1 MLFSTVPFFKMPFA
15 SLRLFALAALLLA
28 GLPGCN
34 YFQGS
39 KADVDMDLADLD
51 EDGEGDEPVD
61 GNDKKSGGGLIAGEL
76 ELKLKVGDRFPLTKR
91 VEQRLTQAVG
101 REISVYRSLAE
112 MLLSLSVEEVRDGHK
127 RLSVRYHRIRY
138 SHDIAGKKVEYSSD
152 ASPQQPVPPEA
163 LAYAGLNENG
173 FSFWIGP
180 DNKVEQL
187 LGFTEFLQR
196 CVRDVPSHLRSS
208 VLQQLEGVHSEN
220 DLANFIDDGIG
231 LLPYINDPTNPAV
244 AVKVGQS
251 WDLKPRRTEGPIP
264 VQINT
269 RCVLDGLTDTTAE
282 VSLVGNVLGD
292 KAPTVVR
299 DADREMRVFV
309 RGGHCHGT
317 CKIDRRTGLPTSSQM
332 NRYLEM
338 SVQLA
343 DGSEIMQRK
352 ETLTSVSAFLDQTA
366 TRQPGS
372 SSQESVIQQT
382 GYTSEAAPARRS
394 R

>member
-15 SLRLFALAALLLA
+15 SVRLFALAGLLLV

-39 KADVDMDLADLD
+39 KADVDVDLADLD
-51 EDGEGDEPVD
+51 EDGEGDELD
-61 GNDKKSGGGLIAGEL
+61 EGDAKKSGAVPTAAEL
-76 ELKLKVGDRFPLTKR
+76 ELKLKAGDRFPLTKR

-101 REISVYRSLAE
+101 REVSVYRSLAE

-127 RLSVRYHRIRY
+127 RLSVRYHRVRY

-187 LGFTEFLQR
+187 IGFAEFLQR
-196 CVRDVPSHLRSS
+196 CVKDVPSHLRSS
-208 VLQQLEGVHSEN
+208 VLQQLEGVHSEH
-220 DLANFIDDGIG
+220 DLANFVDDGIG
-231 LLPYINDPTNPAV
+231 LLPYSNDPTSPAV
-244 AVKVGQS
+244 AVKLGQS

-269 RCVLDGLTDTTAE
+269 RCVLEGLTDTTAE
-282 VSLVGNVLGD
+282 ISLVGNVLGD
-292 KAPTVVR
+292 KVPTVVR

-317 CKIDRRTGLPTSSQM
+317 CKIDRRTGLPTNSQM

-366 TRQPGS
+366 SRQSGS
-372 SSQESVIQQT
+372 SSPESVIQQT
-382 GYTSEAAPARRS
+382 GYADEAAPARRS

>member
-1 MLFSTVPFFKMPFA
+1 MLFSTVPFSKMPFA

-39 KADVDMDLADLD
+39 KADVDADLADLD

-76 ELKLKVGDRFPLTKR
+76 ELKLKAGDRFPLTKR

-152 ASPQQPVPPEA
+152 GSPQQPVPPEA
-163 LAYAGLNENG
+163 LAYAGLNDNG

-187 LGFTEFLQR
+187 VGFAEFLQR
-196 CVRDVPSHLRSS
+196 CVRDVPPHLRSL

-231 LLPYINDPTNPAV
+231 LLPYSNDPTNPAV
-244 AVKVGQS
+244 AVKLGQS

-264 VQINT
+264 VQVNT
-269 RCVLDGLTDTTAE
+269 RCMLNGLTDTTAE
-282 VSLVGNVLGD
+282 VSLVGTVLGD

-299 DADREMRVFV
+299 DGDREMRVFV

-317 CKIDRRTGLPTSSQM
+317 CQIDRRTRLPTNSQM

-366 TRQPGS
+366 IRQPGS
-372 SSQESVIQQT
+372 SSPESAIQQT
-382 GYTSEAAPARRS
+382 GYASEAAPARRS